1 MAISRT
7 AQISLA
13 VATFGSLAF
22 ILGVIAE
29 NKKPAAGTPI
39 HGKDVVIC
47 KYPSDP
53 TVALGSLSVVALF
66 VSTILGLVSIFYPY
80 KGKSVP
86 TDALFRST
94 TLVVFFVI
102 AVERGILKPT
112 PMMVMKMS
120 IPAVI
125 GSVSVLAEAMM
136 IWASVTEGLHRVR
149 NVHHNLDTGC
159 PTAKTGLFGGAAFL
173 ALDAA
178 LFWLVCQMLT
188 LNARDDYLE
197 EEDPK
202 GEYGQVLATDYEN
215 GAGTQPKV

>member
-102 AVERGILKPT
+102 AV
-112 PMMVMKMS
+112 
-120 IPAVI
+120 
-125 GSVSVLAEAMM
+125 SVSVLAEAMM